1 MKKEKEVIKY
11 VVPRNRWGSNEIV
24 KKDFLLVPIFL
35 FFQILMPIIIVFGV
49 LDVTAMITQDPPPLY
64 FYNLTL
70 SISFV
75 IAQFIVIVAF
85 FALHKFYIVDVA
97 RRQFHFAKQHLGMV
111 IATTSFV
118 LLAYYSVN
126 FGVSMLP
133 SPLSYD
139 KTQAQIRLE
148 GLFNHPS
155 AIIFTFI
162 TMVIFR
168 PLIEELIFRHL
179 IIHELSK
186 RFSLTFMIGLSLVIE
201 VLAHV
206 YDLISWLEILPYMIL
221 SLGAIIV
228 YLRSDKNLAASFLY
242 HSSVQLVIFI
252 ITMIERFF

>member
-1 MKKEKEVIKY
+1 MEKEKEVIKY

-24 KKDFLLVPIFL
+24 KKDFLLIPIFI

-49 LDVTAMITQDPPPLY
+49 LGVTAMITQDPPPLY

-75 IAQFIVIVAF
+75 VAQFIVIVAF
-85 FALHKFYIVDVA
+85 FALHKFYIADVA
-97 RRQFHFAKQHLGMV
+97 RRQFYYAKQYISMIV
-111 IATTSFV
+111 VTAIIA
-118 LLAYYSVN
+118 LIAYYGVN
-126 FGVSMLP
+126 MIASMLS
-133 SPLSYD
+133 SPLGYD

-148 GLFNHPS
+148 GLFTHPS
-155 AIIFTFI
+155 GIFFTFI

-179 IIHELSK
+179 IIHELGK
-186 RFSLTFMIGLSLVIE
+186 RFNLGLVVAFSLVVE
-201 VLAHV
+201 VSSHV

-228 YLRSDKNLAASFLY
+228 YLRSGKNLAASFLY

-252 ITMIERFF
+252 ITMIERLF

>member
-1 MKKEKEVIKY
+1 MEKEKEVIKY

-24 KKDFLLVPIFL
+24 KKDFLLIPIFL

-49 LDVTAMITQDPPPLY
+49 LGVTAMITQDPPPLY

-75 IAQFIVIVAF
+75 VAQFIVIVAF
-85 FALHKFYIVDVA
+85 FALHKFYIADVA
-97 RRQFHFAKQHLGMV
+97 RRQFHFAKQHLSMIIVTGIIAV
-111 IATTSFV
+111 IA
-118 LLAYYSVN
+118 YYGINMAASV
-126 FGVSMLP
+126 FP
-133 SPLSYD
+133 SPLGYD

-155 AIIFTFI
+155 AIFFTFI

-179 IIHELSK
+179 IIHELGK
-186 RFSLTFMIGLSLVIE
+186 RFSLGFVIALSLIIE
-201 VLAHV
+201 VITHV
-206 YDLISWLEILPYMIL
+206 YDLISWLEIIPYMVV
-221 SLGAIIV
+221 SLGAILV
-228 YLRSDKNLAASFLY
+228 YLRSGKNLAASFLY